1 MKDKERKLRYH
12 KRMATTL
19 FLIMVVLY
27 ITMVFLQKKYPDT
40 SLIGYIKAFSEAA
53 MVGAL
58 ADWFAVT
65 ALFHKPLGLPIP
77 HTNLIENRKK
87 SIGDNLGGFVV
98 DNFLKPEGIRPYVEE
113 VKITP
118 FLAEWLSKEK
128 NINTLTNEISEKIV
142 QLVNGIDEENAT
154 DFITQK
160 SKELLHEIELKTLIS
175 KSLDYI
181 MEEKEHQKL
190 LSFILQKIETYI
202 WENKSLVQEK
212 VSSKSAFFIPKF
224 VDDIL
229 ADKITEGLA
238 NYVAEIIKNP
248 EHSVR
253 KEVDNQ
259 LIMFGKDIQTSSK
272 WETKIESIKNQL
284 INSESIHKYALQIW
298 KYLKDYINNDL
309 VKPTT
314 DSTLKQHFHRYIQ
327 KISLQL
333 HTDIELQQKIDRQI
347 QKTAYQFILKNR
359 HEVGTL
365 ISRTVGNWQGKEL
378 SRKLELEVGKDLQFI
393 RINGTIVGG
402 LAGLLIYAITQFL

>member
-27 ITMVFLQKKYPDT
+27 VTMVFLQKRYPET

-238 NYVAEIIKNP
+238 NYVAEIIKDP

-253 KEVDNQ
+253 KEVDSQ
-259 LIMFGKDIQTSSK
+259 LNAFSKDIQTSSA
-272 WETKIESIKNQL
+272 WSTKIENIKSQI
-284 INSESIHKYALQIW
+284 INSKSIDKYALQMW

-309 VKPTT
+309 AKPTT
-314 DSTLKQHFHRYIQ
+314 DSTLKQYFYKYIQ
-327 KISLQL
+327 KLSLQL
-333 HTDIELQQKIDRQI
+333 HTDVELQQKINRQI

-359 HEVGTL
+359 HEVGIL

-393 RINGTIVGG
+393 RINGTVVGG
-402 LAGLLIYAITQFL
+402 LAGVLIYAITQFL

>member
-27 ITMVFLQKKYPDT
+27 ITMVFLQKKYPET

-190 LSFILQKIETYI
+190 LSFILQKIETHI

-238 NYVAEIIKNP
+238 NYVAEIIKDP

-253 KEVDNQ
+253 KEVDSQ
-259 LIMFGKDIQTSSK
+259 LNAFSKDIQTSSA
-272 WETKIESIKNQL
+272 WSTKIENIKSQI
-284 INSESIHKYALQIW
+284 INSKSIDKYALQMW

-309 VKPTT
+309 AKPTT
-314 DSTLKQHFHRYIQ
+314 DSTLKQYFYKYIQ
-327 KISLQL
+327 KLSLQL
-333 HTDIELQQKIDRQI
+333 HTDVELQQKINRQI

-359 HEVGTL
+359 HEVGIL

-393 RINGTIVGG
+393 RINGTVVGG
-402 LAGLLIYAITQFL
+402 LAGVLIYAITQFL

>member
-190 LSFILQKIETYI
+190 LSFILQKIETHI

-238 NYVAEIIKNP
+238 NYVAEIIKDP

-253 KEVDNQ
+253 KEVDSQ
-259 LIMFGKDIQTSSK
+259 LNAFSKDIQTSSA
-272 WETKIESIKNQL
+272 WSTKIENIKSQI
-284 INSESIHKYALQIW
+284 INSKSIDKYALQMW

-309 VKPTT
+309 AKPTT
-314 DSTLKQHFHRYIQ
+314 DSTLKQYFYKYIQ
-327 KISLQL
+327 KLSLQL
-333 HTDIELQQKIDRQI
+333 HTDVELQQKINRQI

-359 HEVGTL
+359 HEVGIL

-393 RINGTIVGG
+393 RINGTVVGG
-402 LAGLLIYAITQFL
+402 LAGVLIYAITQFL

>member
-27 ITMVFLQKKYPDT
+27 VTMVFLQKKYPDT

-190 LSFILQKIETYI
+190 LSFILQKIETHI

-238 NYVAEIIKNP
+238 NYVAEIIKDP

-253 KEVDNQ
+253 KEVDSQ
-259 LIMFGKDIQTSSK
+259 LNAFSKDIQTSSA
-272 WETKIESIKNQL
+272 WSTKIENIKSQI
-284 INSESIHKYALQIW
+284 INSKSIDKYALQMW

-309 VKPTT
+309 AKPTT
-314 DSTLKQHFHRYIQ
+314 DSTLKQYFYKYIQ
-327 KISLQL
+327 KLSLQL
-333 HTDIELQQKIDRQI
+333 HTDVELQQKINRQI

-359 HEVGTL
+359 HEVGIL

-393 RINGTIVGG
+393 RINGTVVGG
-402 LAGLLIYAITQFL
+402 LAGVLIYAITQFL